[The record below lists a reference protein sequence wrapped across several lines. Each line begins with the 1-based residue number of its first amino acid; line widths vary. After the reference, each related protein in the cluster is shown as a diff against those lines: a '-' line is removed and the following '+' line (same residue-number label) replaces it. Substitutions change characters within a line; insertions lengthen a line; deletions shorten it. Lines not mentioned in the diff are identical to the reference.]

1 MPNCRRPF
9 RESDDRI
16 FAIAL
21 DRSLPA
27 CAAAVRAVAAL
38 DCHPDVDMDGGLASA
53 ASSLAIF
60 SHLLA
65 SWCSPEASIFRRRP
79 GVSGMAKF

>member
-9 RESDDRI
+9 RESDDLI

-53 ASSLAIF
+53 ASSPAIF

-65 SWCSPEASIFRRRP
+65 SWCSPEASTFRRRP